1 MDLIRDEYLKVT
13 DLDIIFREIE
23 FQSNRQTNELL
34 AKFVLIE
41 EDERELILKLQS

>member
-13 DLDIIFREIE
+13 ALDIIFREIE